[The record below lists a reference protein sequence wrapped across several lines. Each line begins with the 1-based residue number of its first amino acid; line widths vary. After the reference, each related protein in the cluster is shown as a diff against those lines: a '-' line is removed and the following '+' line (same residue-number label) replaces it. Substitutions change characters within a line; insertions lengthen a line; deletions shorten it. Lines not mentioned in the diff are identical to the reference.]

1 MQSGA
6 GRNLPIRQM
15 ALTVMMVALAAASFT
30 AGRAAAEDAVVVQST
45 TSTQNSGFY
54 RHVAPAFTAETGIAV
69 RVIAVGTGQALK
81 NARNCDG
88 DLLITHA
95 RDAELDFVARGFGM
109 LRRELMYNDFV
120 IIGPPADPAGIATAQ
135 DTRGALQRI
144 AAAGASFA
152 SRGDASG
159 THMKERGLWEA
170 AGLAPRAGQD
180 SWYRETGNGMGATL
194 NYAVQSHSYT
204 LTDRATWL
212 AFGNRFD
219 HAILMQGDPA
229 LFNQY
234 AIVSISPERCPTV
247 ASAAADRFADWL
259 LSPRGQAHIATL
271 TRQGQQLFFPNAATD
286 SVADNVADN
295 VGANGQA
302 KD

>member
-1 MQSGA
+1 MQSVA
-6 GRNLPIRQM
+6 NRNLPIRQM
-15 ALTVMMVALAAASFT
+15 TLTVMMVAFAAASFT
-30 AGRAAAEDAVVVQST
+30 SGRAAAQGAVVVQST

-95 RDAELDFVARGFGM
+95 RETELDFVARGFGTM
-109 LRRELMYNDFV
+109 RRELMYNDFV

-135 DTRGALQRI
+135 DTRSALQRI
-144 AAAGASFA
+144 ATAGAPFA

-159 THMKERGLWEA
+159 THLKERRLWEA
-170 AGLAPRAGQD
+170 AGLAPWARQD

-234 AIVSISPERCPTV
+234 AIVSISPDRCPSV

-259 LSPRGQAHIATL
+259 LSPRGQARIATL
-271 TRQGQQLFFPNAATD
+271 TRQGQQLFFPNAANDRVAD
-286 SVADNVADN
+286 SVDDH
-295 VGANGQA
+295 GQA

>member
-1 MQSGA
+1 MITNIFGFSLTQSSLPKNLLMQLRVQA
-6 GRNLPIRQM
+6 VIL
-15 ALTVMMVALAAASFT
+15 LALAIGT
-30 AGRAAAEDAVVVQST
+30 MVPGHAAAQNKVVVQST

-54 RHVAPAFTAETGIAV
+54 RHVAPAFTADTGIAV

-95 RDAELDFVARGFGM
+95 REAEMDFVARGYGA

-120 IIGPPADPAGIATAQ
+120 IIGPPADPANITTAK
-135 DTRGALQRI
+135 DTSTALQRI
-144 AAAGASFA
+144 AAASTPFA

-159 THMKERGLWEA
+159 THMKERGLWKA
-170 AGLAPRAGQD
+170 AGLSPRAGQD
-180 SWYRETGNGMGATL
+180 TWYRETGNGMGATL

-219 HAILMQGDPA
+219 HGILLQGDPA

-234 AIVSISPERCPTV
+234 AIISISPDQCPSV
-247 ASAAADRFADWL
+247 ASGAADRFADWL
-259 LSPRGQAHIATL
+259 LSPRGQAHIASL
-271 TRQGQQLFFPNAATD
+271 TRQGQQLFFPNAVD
-286 SVADNVADN
+286 SV
-295 VGANGQA
+295 GQA